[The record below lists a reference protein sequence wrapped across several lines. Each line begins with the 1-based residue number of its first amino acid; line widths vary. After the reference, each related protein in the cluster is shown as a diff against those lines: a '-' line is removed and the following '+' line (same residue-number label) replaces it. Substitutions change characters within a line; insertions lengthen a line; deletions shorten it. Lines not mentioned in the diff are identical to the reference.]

1 MKCRLEFLTKFSNLY
16 YSTVVTIT
24 DFWLNSRLKK
34 AIWYMALPNETILRG
49 RTIISTKHQPNKKIG
64 VNKTANSKSGFKT
77 GHLSKYE

>member
-16 YSTVVTIT
+16 YSTVVTTT

-64 VNKTANSKSGFKT
+64 VNKTANSEERFQNRS
-77 GHLSKYE
+77 LE